1 VPVLSEQSVVVAARG
16 VMTADFSPD
25 IVLLN
30 LQDGIYYGVEEVG
43 TRVWTLLESPIAV
56 RTILNAI
63 ATEFDV
69 DRARCDR
76 DVRAFLEELVDRGL
90 ATVCGDAR

>member
-1 VPVLSEQSVVVAARG
+1 VSVLAEESVVVASRD

-25 IVLLN
+25 LVLLN

-43 TRVWTLLESPIAV
+43 TRVWTLIESPVAV
-56 RTILNAI
+56 RTILDTI
-63 ATEFDV
+63 AAEFDV
-69 DRARCDR
+69 ARARSDR